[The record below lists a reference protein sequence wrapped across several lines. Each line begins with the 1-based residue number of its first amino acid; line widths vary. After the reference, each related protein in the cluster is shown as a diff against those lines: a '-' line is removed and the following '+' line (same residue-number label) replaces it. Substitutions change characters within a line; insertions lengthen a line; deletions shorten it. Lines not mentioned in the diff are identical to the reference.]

1 MNTTSSL
8 RAALPMYDWPEVTE
22 ANDKLWALIAEELCS
37 TGLNAP
43 ENLSRDIPYHALW
56 CEPDCVFSQTCS
68 RPFVDGVDQHV
79 FALATPIYAATG
91 CQGIFNASQIVCRKD
106 DPRQTV
112 PDFRNATAVCN
123 TEDSQSGY
131 HSLRA
136 YMVEKDLPAPFF
148 GKAVMSGG
156 HRQSVKMIA
165 EGSAD
170 IGAIDPVSWELASR
184 FEPESVQY
192 LRVIDQTPQVPGLP
206 YIINKQLISEEQAE
220 TLTQTLI
227 DILTNLPESLKS
239 QLKIIGAA
247 KAKPEEYEFV
257 RQLDSHAAA
266 AGHVKFT

>member
-1 MNTTSSL
+1 
-8 RAALPMYDWPEVTE
+8 
-22 ANDKLWALIAEELCS
+22 
-37 TGLNAP
+37 
-43 ENLSRDIPYHALW
+43 
-56 CEPDCVFSQTCS
+56 
-68 RPFVDGVDQHV
+68 
-79 FALATPIYAATG
+79 
-91 CQGIFNASQIVCRKD
+91 
-106 DPRQTV
+106 
-112 PDFRNATAVCN
+112 
-123 TEDSQSGY
+123 
-131 HSLRA
+131 
-136 YMVEKDLPAPFF
+136 
-148 GKAVMSGG
+148 MSGG